1 MIKRFIP
8 YYKPHMKL
16 FIIDFACA
24 ITLALLQLVFPH
36 AVNVIMDSLLP
47 AGDFGPVFQWG
58 LLLAALYLVQYAM
71 QRVVEYWG
79 HIVGVRIEHDMRR
92 DLFEH
97 VHQLPFSYF
106 DNVKTG
112 QLMSRIVNDLN
123 EIAELAHHGPE
134 DFLISVCMLIGTFAL
149 MASMSWKLTLLLLI
163 IVPIMLIMSN
173 KWNKRMRAGLAI
185 CAPSWARSTRAWRTR
200 FRACAW

>member
-24 ITLALLQLVFPH
+24 ITLALLRWFPH

-92 DLFEH
+92 DLF
-97 VHQLPFSYF
+97 
-106 DNVKTG
+106 
-112 QLMSRIVNDLN
+112 
-123 EIAELAHHGPE
+123 
-134 DFLISVCMLIGTFAL
+134 
-149 MASMSWKLTLLLLI
+149 
-163 IVPIMLIMSN
+163 
-173 KWNKRMRAGLAI
+173 
-185 CAPSWARSTRAWRTR
+185 
-200 FRACAW
+200 RACASAAVFPTLTT